1 MNGPGAF
8 DSSPHSG
15 LGWGC
20 PVEGHAHERFTRTED
35 FDDRLKDPQQFP
47 IAARGV
53 ALLIGRFVF
62 EP

>member
-1 MNGPGAF
+1 M
-8 DSSPHSG
+8 SG
-15 LGWGC
+15 
-20 PVEGHAHERFTRTED
+20 FIRTED

-62 EP
+62 ES